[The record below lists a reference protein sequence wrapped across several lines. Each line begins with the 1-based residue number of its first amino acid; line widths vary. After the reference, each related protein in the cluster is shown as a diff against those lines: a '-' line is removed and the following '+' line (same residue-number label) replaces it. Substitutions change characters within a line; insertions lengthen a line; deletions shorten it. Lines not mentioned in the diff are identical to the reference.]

1 MSDYTALRT
10 TLMLD
15 ELRKAKTRIDA
26 ANIYADGL
34 RIQGE
39 IEWPRI
45 NAYLIERWS
54 RSGLAYIKKEAWG

>member
-1 MSDYTALRT
+1 MSDYIELCT

-15 ELRKAKTRIDA
+15 ELAKARTRIDA

-34 RIQGE
+34 QCQGE
-39 IEWPRI
+39 IDWPRI

-54 RSGLAYIKKEAWG
+54 RSGLAYIKKQAWG